1 MERREYNGWT
11 NYETWLV
18 NMWYGDIFADWQN
31 DREDT
36 SAQAL
41 EDFVTS
47 MLEDQGQLPDHG
59 FAADIMNAAMRQ
71 VDWEDLASHY
81 EAEEELED
89 LEDEEQTA

>member
-18 NMWYGDIFADWQN
+18 NMWYGDIFTDMHN
-31 DREDT
+31 EGEDT

-47 MLEDQGQLPDHG
+47 VLEDEGQLREGG

-81 EAEEELED
+81 ELEE
-89 LEDEEQTA
+89 EDEEQDA

>member
-18 NMWYGDIFADWQN
+18 NMWFGDVFADMQN

-36 SAQAL
+36 SAQSL
-41 EDFVTS
+41 EDFVVS
-47 MLEDQGQLPDHG
+47 MLEDQGQLPETG
-59 FAADIMNAAMRQ
+59 FATDIMNAAMRQ

-81 EAEEELED
+81 EVEE
-89 LEDEEQTA
+89 EDEEQAA

>member
-1 MERREYNGWT
+1 
-11 NYETWLV
+11 
-18 NMWYGDIFADWQN
+18 MWYGDIFADWQN

-71 VDWEDLASHY
+71 VDWEDIASHY
-81 EAEEELED
+81 EVEEE
-89 LEDEEQTA
+89 DENA

>member
-18 NMWYGDIFADWQN
+18 NMWYGDIFADMQN
-31 DREDT
+31 EREDT
-36 SAQAL
+36 SAQSL

-81 EAEEELED
+81 EPEE
-89 LEDEEQTA
+89 EDEEQAA

>member
-81 EAEEELED
+81 ELEE
-89 LEDEEQTA
+89 EDEEQAA

>member
-1 MERREYNGWT
+1 
-11 NYETWLV
+11 
-18 NMWYGDIFADWQN
+18 MWYGDIFADWQN

-71 VDWEDLASHY
+71 VDWEDIASHY
-81 EAEEELED
+81 EVEE
-89 LEDEEQTA
+89 EDEEQAA